1 MDKYTIYRING
12 YVTYSGVEKKPSLSA
27 VLEFSKLW
35 DSNTVADLFNNRNS
49 LVNQYEKTI
58 EQIKNYI
65 ENGFIIFPVSKTV
78 TIRDIK
84 MYINNGFTPL
94 FMKSKEYNKLRKEIE

>member
-12 YVTYSGVEKKPSLSA
+12 YVTYSGVERKSSLSTA
-27 VLEFSKLW
+27 IEFMKLW
-35 DSNTVADLFNNRNS
+35 DSQTVADLFNNRNS
-49 LVNQYEKTI
+49 LISQYEKTI

-78 TIRDIK
+78 KIRDVK
-84 MYINNGFTPL
+84 MYMNNGFTPL
-94 FMKSKEYNKLRKEIE
+94 FMKSKEYNKLRKVIE